1 MASTSHQT
9 VARTS
14 TVRPSVHGSVIC
26 VRNSV
31 SSRRPAPGR
40 KDCVRVL
47 ALGTPPSD
55 GKKDQKFISREEE
68 PDQYWVSK
76 SEKAGANPFKDPLAL
91 IGILAIFF
99 PFIFVLIAI
108 GVGAIDVSVY
118 R

>member
-1 MASTSHQT
+1 MS
-9 VARTS
+9 
-14 TVRPSVHGSVIC
+14 PGS
-26 VRNSV
+26 
-31 SSRRPAPGR
+31 SSSKLAPGR
-40 KDCVRVL
+40 TGPCILYDGEHI
-47 ALGTPPSD
+47 ASNSGTHFD
-55 GKKDQKFISREEE
+55 YGKKDQKFISREEE

>member
-1 MASTSHQT
+1 MSPGSSSSKPDPG
-9 VARTS
+9 RTS
-14 TVRPSVHGSVIC
+14 PCILYDGEHITSISG
-26 VRNSV
+26 
-31 SSRRPAPGR
+31 AYF
-40 KDCVRVL
+40 DY
-47 ALGTPPSD
+47 